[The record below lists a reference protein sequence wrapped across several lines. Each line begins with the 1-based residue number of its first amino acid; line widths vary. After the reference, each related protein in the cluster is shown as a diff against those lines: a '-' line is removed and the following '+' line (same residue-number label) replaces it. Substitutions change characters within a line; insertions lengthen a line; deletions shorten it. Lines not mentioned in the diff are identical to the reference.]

1 MHGLVTGIFS
11 KAPQRS
17 LLCIEVETTGRVW
30 RTELCNYFQWNH
42 VRMLMFI
49 FVWGPLFSRDL
60 QVPVLLVGLLV
71 EHLSQVLVAANVHG
85 CSTKELQVV
94 NPHVFLQLALK

>member
-30 RTELCNYFQWNH
+30 RTELRNYFQWNH
-42 VRMLMFI
+42 VRMLTFV

-60 QVPVLLVGLLV
+60 QVPLLLVGPHV
-71 EHLSQVLVAANVHG
+71 EHLSQVLFAANMHG

-94 NPHVFLQLALK
+94 NPHIFLQLALK